1 MKRNKQLLISSIAI
15 NNIGDLIF
23 DLFIAWELS
32 SATGKFMNAVYI
44 IGTSVAFRAMLCF
57 LIGAFV
63 DRHSKKKIMVLSHL
77 SSIIIIVTFSFLW
90 EMIHQS
96 IIIGIL
102 LVLLN
107 DVNNELFTR
116 SYVSMTSDMFDEN
129 QYIQFQSH
137 ANIVTRMIGIG
148 GAALVG
154 TFIQHV
160 SSSAVFTIDIIT
172 YILSF
177 LLILQVKYEEPAIQH
192 SSSTNLLKTMISDV
206 QYTWMTIIRSSYLLS
221 FIILMFI
228 LNIAYGYIPHIL
240 PIFKANLAHSAT
252 LLGLLKSSITIGE
265 IVGFVFVSKISRY
278 VSRSF
283 KFSMF
288 LNIFVIGAIYFTQNP
303 YFLVAL
309 FTIYGFSDSLTQP
322 LFGYTISNLDTVN
335 RGKLLGGIDA
345 IIMFSPS
352 IGIYVISAISTYN
365 KTIGAIVLSTIFII
379 GLLIVSF
386 HKDMK
391 HIILDNKT

>member
-77 SSIIIIVTFSFLW
+77 SSIIIIATFSFLW

-107 DVNNELFTR
+107 DINNELFTR

-154 TFIQHV
+154 TFIQYV

-278 VSRSF
+278 VSRNF

-365 KTIGAIVLSTIFII
+365 KIIGAIVLSTIFII

-391 HIILDNKT
+391 NIILDNKI

>member
-77 SSIIIIVTFSFLW
+77 SSIIIIATFSFLW

-154 TFIQHV
+154 TFIQYV
-160 SSSAVFTIDIIT
+160 SSSTVFTIDIIT

-283 KFSMF
+283 KLSMF
-288 LNIFVIGAIYFTQNP
+288 LNIFVIGTIYFTQNP

-391 HIILDNKT
+391 NIILDNKT

>member
-77 SSIIIIVTFSFLW
+77 SSIIIIATFSFLW

-107 DVNNELFTR
+107 DINNELFTR

-154 TFIQHV
+154 TFIQYV

-177 LLILQVKYEEPAIQH
+177 LLILQVKYEEPAIQR

-386 HKDMK
+386 HKHMK
-391 HIILDNKT
+391 NIILDNKT

>member
-77 SSIIIIVTFSFLW
+77 SSIIIIATFSFLW

-154 TFIQHV
+154 TFIQYV
-160 SSSAVFTIDIIT
+160 SSSTVFTIDIIT

-391 HIILDNKT
+391 NIILDNKT

>member
-77 SSIIIIVTFSFLW
+77 SSIIIIATFSFLW

-107 DVNNELFTR
+107 DINNELFTR

-283 KFSMF
+283 KLSMF

-391 HIILDNKT
+391 NIILDNKT